1 METVTIN
8 ITNIIGDSHAVEAND
23 GNKVFKLITKA
34 FSDKKR
40 VVVSFQNIEML
51 TTAFLNTAFGK
62 LYKDYSEEYIRD
74 NLSVESISKSGKVA
88 FKRVVD
94 TAKLFYN
101 DPEAM
106 QRMQRTINEIM
117 GEE

>member
-8 ITNIIGDSHAVEAND
+8 ITNIIGDSYAVEADD
-23 GNKVFKLITKA
+23 GNKVFELITKA
-34 FSDKKR
+34 FSDKKS

-62 LYKDYSEEYIRD
+62 LYKNYSEEYIREY
-74 NLSVESISKSGKVA
+74 LSVENITVSGKVA
-88 FKRVVD
+88 LKRVVD
-94 TAKLFYN
+94 TAKLFYR

-106 QRMQRTINEIM
+106 QRSINEIM
-117 GEE
+117 EEE